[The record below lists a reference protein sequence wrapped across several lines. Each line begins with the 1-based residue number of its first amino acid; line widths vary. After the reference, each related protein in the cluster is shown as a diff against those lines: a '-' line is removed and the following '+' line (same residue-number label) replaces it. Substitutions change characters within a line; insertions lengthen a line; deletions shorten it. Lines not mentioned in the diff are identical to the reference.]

1 MQAGGRAFVAERE
14 AADLCMRG
22 KWDLVAGR
30 ETVGLCMRGRRDLV
44 AGRGSGFMHAGSAGF
59 GRREEDSRYA
69 GEGGIWSR
77 VEAVGLCM
85 LRRRERG

>member
-1 MQAGGRAFVAERE
+1 MHAW
-14 AADLCMRG
+14 
-22 KWDLVAGR
+22 K
-30 ETVGLCMRGRRDLV
+30 VGFGRREGDS
-44 AGRGSGFMHAGSAGF
+44 RFMHAWKAGF

-85 LRRRERG
+85 LRGRERG